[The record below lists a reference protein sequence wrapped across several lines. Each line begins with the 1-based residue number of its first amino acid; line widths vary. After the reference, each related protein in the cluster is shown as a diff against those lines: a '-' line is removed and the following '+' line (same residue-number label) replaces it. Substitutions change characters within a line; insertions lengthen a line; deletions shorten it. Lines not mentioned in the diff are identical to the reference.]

1 MQVFLRPIDLFIQ
14 VTDLIEPFLEEH
26 GHNPLGSF
34 DFAHTLIAQVHT
46 RSLNIDTGLNTLIGD
61 GLSDLLLGDHLFF
74 TIRVEQVIALT
85 HGLINGE
92 KEMPGHPSLIQH
104 IIDCAGVSHRML

>member
-26 GHNPLGSF
+26 GHNPLSSF
-34 DFAHTLIAQVHT
+34 DLTHTLIAQVHT

-74 TIRVEQVIALT
+74 TIRVEQVITLA
-85 HGLINGE
+85 HSLINGQE
-92 KEMPGHPSLIQH
+92 EMPRYPGLIQH